1 MMEQALVIFLLV
13 PLQSVAAAEHITRS
27 LLSGVL
33 TDCWVL
39 FRVEAFAVLHEAQLF
54 RDVLVCDGDVTAE
67 SILGEGTTIRLML
80 PTARESQVPQAPV

>member
-1 MMEQALVIFLLV
+1 MIFLLV
-13 PLQSVAAAEHITRS
+13 PLQSVAAAEHIT
-27 LLSGVL
+27 SGRGPD

>member
-1 MMEQALVIFLLV
+1 MIEQALVIFLLV

-54 RDVLVCDGDVTAE
+54 KDTYSCAMVTSRQKAFW
-67 SILGEGTTIRLML
+67 GR
-80 PTARESQVPQAPV
+80 APPFV